1 MEFQIGEL
9 PEEHQIYNINTHTH
23 THTHTHTNTPRTH
36 AHNAEKTEV
45 AQAF

>member
-1 MEFQIGEL
+1 MEFQIEEL

-23 THTHTHTNTPRTH
+23 THTRTHTNTPRKHT
-36 AHNAEKTEV
+36 HNAEKTEV